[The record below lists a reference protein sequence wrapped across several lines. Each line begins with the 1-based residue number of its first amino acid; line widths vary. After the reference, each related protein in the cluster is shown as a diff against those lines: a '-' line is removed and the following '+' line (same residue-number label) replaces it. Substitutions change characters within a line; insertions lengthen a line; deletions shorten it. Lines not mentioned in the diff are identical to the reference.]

1 MKNDF
6 EKELKERIEKLKIRI
21 EELQQRY
28 SELIYLEMLYNKIK
42 KEK

>member
-1 MKNDF
+1 MKDDF
-6 EKELKERIEKLKIRI
+6 EKELKERREKLKIRI

-28 SELIYLEMLYNKIK
+28 SELIDLEMLYSKIK

>member
-1 MKNDF
+1 MKDNF
-6 EKELKERIEKLKIRI
+6 EKELKERREKLKIRI

-28 SELIYLEMLYNKIK
+28 SELTYLEMLYNEIK

>member
-1 MKNDF
+1 MKDDF

-28 SELIYLEMLYNKIK
+28 SEMIYLEMLYSKIK

>member
-6 EKELKERIEKLKIRI
+6 EKELKERIIKLKIRL
-21 EELQQRY
+21 EELQRRY
-28 SELIYLEMLYNKIK
+28 SELTYLEMLYSEIK

>member
-6 EKELKERIEKLKIRI
+6 EKELEERIEKLKIRI
-21 EELQQRY
+21 EELQRRY